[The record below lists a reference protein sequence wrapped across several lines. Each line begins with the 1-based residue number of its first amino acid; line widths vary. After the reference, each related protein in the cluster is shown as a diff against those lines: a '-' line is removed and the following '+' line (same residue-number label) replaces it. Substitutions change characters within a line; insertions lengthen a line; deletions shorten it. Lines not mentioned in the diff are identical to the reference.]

1 MTREE
6 LIRIVNIFKN
16 DGMDEVT
23 GKKLRER
30 EITDLMEEFDE
41 NVKHPEGVNI
51 IFGPEDFGLKADASA
66 EEIVDFALMGKWN
79 E

>member
-16 DGMDEVT
+16 DGFDVVT

-30 EITDLMEEFDE
+30 EITDLMDEFDG
-41 NVKHPEGVNI
+41 NVNHPEGVNI
-51 IFGPEDFGLKADASA
+51 IFGPEDFGLKKDASA
-66 EEIVDFALMGKWN
+66 EEIVDFALMGKRN